1 MLSRIK
7 MGLIKG
13 LFGDIMGLSY
23 EKESTEG
30 SRCSKF
36 SIHFYDVC
44 LVIGFFVAEGLG
56 NFELEIAGA
65 IFLN

>member
-44 LVIGFFVAEGLG
+44 LVIGFFVT
-56 NFELEIAGA
+56 
-65 IFLN
+65 